1 MKKDL
6 IKSIIFFII
15 ALVVYLYIKYN
26 NNNNEIDFYYLNE
39 SKNLHKLFKYTCY
52 FINMVLMYN
61 LKFIVTSLLF

>member
-1 MKKDL
+1 MKTDL

-26 NNNNEIDFYYLNE
+26 NNNNEIDFYYLNN
-39 SKNLHKLFKYTCY
+39 SNFLYKLFKINCY

-61 LKFIVTSLLF
+61 FKYIIVSLLF

>member
-1 MKKDL
+1 MKTDL

-26 NNNNEIDFYYLNE
+26 NNNNEIDFYYLNN
-39 SKNLHKLFKYTCY
+39 SNFLHKLFKINCY

-61 LKFIVTSLLF
+61 FK